1 MASRRFLKNKKTS
14 ASFFKLAGILM
25 VGVIILSSCGT
36 TSSTTDDSGTRSD
49 ETAAEEV
56 SENNLSSEFI
66 AILNVNRSNL
76 NDVYATGKNDIPQL
90 FLQKSKSRDIGNP
103 LQGYRIQILSTR
115 SVKAADSLANN
126 FRTWAETT
134 FQDYIPKAYVQF
146 QQPYYKVHVGNFH
159 FQEQAMRLNKMLKS
173 RYPDA
178 WIVPNKI
185 EPALVPKENN
195 ISGKGN

>member
-1 MASRRFLKNKKTS
+1 MASRRFLRNKRALTP
-14 ASFFKLAGILM
+14 FLKLAGGLLL
-25 VGVIILSSCGT
+25 GVMILSSCGT
-36 TSSTTDDSGTRSD
+36 TISTTDDSGTRSD

-195 ISGKGN
+195 IPGKGN

>member
-1 MASRRFLKNKKTS
+1 LKNKKTS

-103 LQGYRIQILSTR
+103 LQGFRIQILSTR
-115 SVKAADSLANN
+115 NVNAADSLANN

>member
-1 MASRRFLKNKKTS
+1 M
-14 ASFFKLAGILM
+14 
-25 VGVIILSSCGT
+25 GVMILSSCGT

>member
-1 MASRRFLKNKKTS
+1 MASRRFLRNKRALTP
-14 ASFFKLAGILM
+14 FLKLAGGLLL
-25 VGVIILSSCGT
+25 GVMILSSCGT
-36 TSSTTDDSGTRSD
+36 TISTTDDSGTRSD

-76 NDVYATGKNDIPQL
+76 NDVYATHKNDIPVL
-90 FLQKSKSRDIGNP
+90 FLRKSQSRDIGNP

-159 FQEQAMRLNKMLKS
+159 FQEQAVRLNKMLKS

-195 ISGKGN
+195 IPGKGN

>member
-103 LQGYRIQILSTR
+103 LQGFRIQILSTR
-115 SVKAADSLANN
+115 NVNAADSLANN

-195 ISGKGN
+195 IPGKGN

>member
-1 MASRRFLKNKKTS
+1 LKNKKTS